1 MSSYELRRYIDI
13 LAESEQQQLDEGIMD
28 SLKAGVQNIVGKI
41 SAIPAFAPYF
51 KAAQAHQQELQK
63 ILQTTTDPE
72 QVKAKIAALAQQTAP
87 AVNEGHDV
95 GIDVRGKIAAS
106 GLQAILSAA
115 SVLLA
120 KGVGAYASLAQGA
133 QQGFEA
139 GHGVAGLIGIM
150 MPLMAAFL
158 AYQYYKDAQSDV
170 RYNKQHYPGS
180 NPITGNPR
188 T

>member
-13 LAESEQQQLDEGIMD
+13 LAESEQPQQLDEGMLD
-28 SLKAGVQNIVGKI
+28 SLKSGVQNIIGKI
-41 SAIPAFAPYF
+41 TAIPAFAPYY
-51 KAAQAHQQELQK
+51 KAAMAHQQELQK

-72 QVKAKIAALAQQTAP
+72 QVKAQIANLAKQTAP
-87 AVNEGHDV
+87 AVNESF
-95 GIDVRGKIAAS
+95 DVRGKLAS
-106 GLQAILSAA
+106 GTLMTILSAA
-115 SVLLA
+115 SALLA

-139 GHGVAGLIGIM
+139 GHGVAGLVGIM

-158 AYQYYKDAQSDV
+158 AYQYYMQAKEGASF
-170 RYNKQHYPGS
+170 NKQYYPEV
-180 NPITGNPR
+180 NPISGNPR

>member
-1 MSSYELRRYIDI
+1 MSSSYELRRYLDI
-13 LAESEQQQLDEGIMD
+13 LAESEQPQQLDEGIMD

-87 AVNEGHDV
+87 AVNEG
-95 GIDVRGKIAAS
+95 IDIRGKIAGSA
-106 GLQAILSAA
+106 LQAILSAA

-170 RYNKQHYPGS
+170 QYNKQHYPGS